1 MGIIALLLFYL
12 FFPLVILHVCHK
24 VSLFRKIGTVVTAYT
39 AGFILGNVGLL
50 PLVEGYSGVQGKLT
64 MLTIPLAIPLM
75 LFSMDIRMYPKMAG
89 KMLLSALFALV
100 AVLLMVFT
108 GYFIFRG
115 QEMGKLSDIGGML
128 VGLYTGSTANLAAI
142 KIALNADESTYV
154 LVAAYDLLIGAFHLL
169 FVLTIAQR
177 LALTFLPKYRF
188 LNPAMKQTGED
199 EKEEPFMGLNKKHH
213 FLPLLKVS
221 GVALVIFGISGGITL
236 FLPESSQ
243 TAAAIL
249 VITSLGIAAS
259 LIPFVNK
266 TEKSFEL
273 GMYLILIFCLVI
285 ASMADISK
293 MNFVSLS
300 IAAYV
305 TFVVFGSMLIQA
317 GLSWLFKVD
326 ADTFLITSTAF
337 ISNAGV
343 VPVVASALKNR
354 EVMLSGITVGIIGI
368 AIGNYFGV
376 LMAWILERM

>member
-1 MGIIALLLFYL
+1 
-12 FFPLVILHVCHK
+12 
-24 VSLFRKIGTVVTAYT
+24 
-39 AGFILGNVGLL
+39 
-50 PLVEGYSGVQGKLT
+50 
-64 MLTIPLAIPLM
+64 M

-108 GYFIFRG
+108 GFFLFRG
-115 QEMGKLSDIGGML
+115 QGIHKLSDVGGML

-142 KIALNADESTYV
+142 KIALNADETQYV
-154 LVAAYDLLIGAFHLL
+154 IVAAYDLLIGAVHLL
-169 FVLTIAQR
+169 FVMTVAQR

-188 LNPAMKQTGED
+188 LDPALAHAGEA
-199 EKEEPFMGLNKKHH
+199 EKEEPFMGLMKKRH
-213 FLPLLKVS
+213 FLPLLKVF
-221 GVALVIFGISGGITL
+221 GAAFLIFGIGGGITL
-236 FLPESSQ
+236 FLPESSRM
-243 TAAAIL
+243 AAAIML
-249 VITSLGIAAS
+249 ITTLGILAS
-259 LIPFVNK
+259 LSPSLNK

-273 GMYLILIFCLVI
+273 GMYLILVFCLVI

-293 MNFVSLS
+293 MSFVSLS

-343 VPVVASALKNR
+343 VPVVAGALRNR
-354 EVMLSGITVGIIGI
+354 EVMLSGITVGILGIG
-368 AIGNYFGV
+368 IGNYFGV

>member
-1 MGIIALLLFYL
+1 MGLLLLILFYL

-24 VSLFRKIGTVVTAYT
+24 VSLFNKIGTVVTAYT
-39 AGFILGNVGLL
+39 VGFIVGNIGII
-50 PLVEGYSGVQGKLT
+50 PLVEGFSRVQGNLT
-64 MLTIPLAIPLM
+64 MVTIPLAIPLM
-75 LFSMDIRMYPKMAG
+75 LFSMDVRQYPKMAG
-89 KMLLSALFALV
+89 KMLLSTLFALV
-100 AVLLMVFT
+100 AVLVMVFT
-108 GYFIFRG
+108 GFFLFRG
-115 QEMGKLSDIGGML
+115 QGLHRLPDIAAML

-142 KIALNADESTYV
+142 KIALHADEGTYV

-177 LALTFLPKYRF
+177 LFLTFLPKYKF
-188 LNPAMKQTGED
+188 LNPASAHPPEI
-199 EKEEPFMGLNKKHH
+199 EKEEPFMGLAKKRL

-221 GVALVIFGISGGITL
+221 GVSILIFAIGGAVSL
-236 FLPESSQ
+236 FLPESSRM
-243 TAAAIL
+243 AAAIL
-249 VITSLGIAAS
+249 IITSLGIAAS

-285 ASMADISK
+285 SSMADISK

-300 IAAYV
+300 IAGYV
-305 TFVVFGSMLIQA
+305 VFVVFGSMLIQA
-317 GLSWLFKVD
+317 GLSWLFKID

-343 VPVVASALKNR
+343 VPVVAGALKNR

-368 AIGNYFGV
+368 GIGNYFGV

>member
-1 MGIIALLLFYL
+1 MGIIVLLLFYL
-12 FFPLVILHVCHK
+12 FFPMVILHACHK
-24 VSLFRKIGTVVTAYT
+24 VRLFGKIGSVVTAYT
-39 AGFILGNVGLL
+39 AGFIIGNLGLL
-50 PLVEGYSGVQGKLT
+50 PLVEGYSGIQGKLT
-64 MLTIPLAIPLM
+64 MLTIPLAIPMM

-108 GYFIFRG
+108 GFFLFRG
-115 QEMGKLSDIGGML
+115 QGIHKLSDVGGML

-142 KIALNADESTYV
+142 KIALNADETQYV
-154 LVAAYDLLIGAFHLL
+154 IVAAYDLLIGAVHLL
-169 FVLTIAQR
+169 FVMTVAQR

-188 LNPAMKQTGED
+188 LDPALAHAGEA
-199 EKEEPFMGLNKKHH
+199 EKEEPFMGLMKKRH
-213 FLPLLKVS
+213 FLPLLKVL
-221 GVALVIFGISGGITL
+221 GAAFLIFGIGGGITL
-236 FLPESSQ
+236 FLPESSRM
-243 TAAAIL
+243 AAAIML
-249 VITSLGIAAS
+249 ITTLGILAS
-259 LIPFVNK
+259 LIPSLNK

-273 GMYLILIFCLVI
+273 GMYLILVFCLVI

-293 MNFVSLS
+293 MSFVSLS

-343 VPVVASALKNR
+343 VPVVAGALRNR
-354 EVMLSGITVGIIGI
+354 EVMLSGITVGILGIG
-368 AIGNYFGV
+368 IGNYFGV

>member
-1 MGIIALLLFYL
+1 MGIIVLLLFYL
-12 FFPLVILHVCHK
+12 FFPLVILQICHR

-39 AGFILGNVGLL
+39 VGFIIGNVGLL
-50 PLVEGYSGVQGKLT
+50 PLVEGYSGVQGNLT
-64 MLTIPLAIPLM
+64 MVTIPLAIPLM
-75 LFSMDIRMYPKMAG
+75 LFSMDIRKYPKMAG

-108 GYFIFRG
+108 GFFLFRG
-115 QEMGKLSDIGGML
+115 QGLHKLPDIGGML

-169 FVLTIAQR
+169 FVMTIAQR
-177 LALTFLPKYRF
+177 LFLTFLPKYRF
-188 LNPAMKQTGED
+188 INPASADIGD
-199 EKEEPFMGLNKKHH
+199 AEKEEPYMGLAKKRL
-213 FLPLLKVS
+213 FLPLLKVL
-221 GVALVIFGISGGITL
+221 GVSILIFAIGGAVSL

-243 TAAAIL
+243 MAAAIL

-259 LIPFVNK
+259 LIPFVNR

-305 TFVVFGSMLIQA
+305 AFVVFGSMLIQA

-343 VPVVASALKNR
+343 VPVVAGALKNR

-368 AIGNYFGV
+368 GIGNYFGV
-376 LMAWILERM
+376 LMAWVLERM